1 MRCVALDADDCGHA
15 MGTEVTPAASAN
27 LGDTPMMTMSR
38 MLLARKQSLGSHV
51 MDKTVPS
58 VGWRR
63 LITRLLAARQDEQTQ
78 RGHNMRFGV
87 INIPLQ
93 ATEPC
98 SHARPAVTGSGCD
111 FSADEAAR
119 FCSGD
124 TDMRRLTQKI
134 TTSRAIRAA
143 DFIYAG
149 GRRRQ
154 RRDCARACVR
164 ARDGVRFARCTLYTF
179 KSCKSKLL

>member
-1 MRCVALDADDCGHA
+1 MAGAALADEGDRFVNDVAEASGHA
-15 MGTEVTPAASAN
+15 IGMGLIPAACAK
-27 LGDTPMMTMSR
+27 LDETPMMTMSR

-134 TTSRAIRAA
+134 TTTRAIRAA

-154 RRDCARACVR
+154 RRDCARVCAG
-164 ARDGVRFARCTLYTF
+164 ARWGAL
-179 KSCKSKLL
+179 

>member
-1 MRCVALDADDCGHA
+1 
-15 MGTEVTPAASAN
+15 
-27 LGDTPMMTMSR
+27 MTISR

-63 LITRLLAARQDEQTQ
+63 LITRLLAARQEEQTQ

-111 FSADEAAR
+111 FSADEATR
-119 FCSGD
+119 FCSGG
-124 TDMRRLTQKI
+124 TDIGRLIQSI
-134 TTSRAIRAA
+134 TTSRNHPVSRVHLCGLAA
-143 DFIYAG
+143 AAKAD
-149 GRRRQ
+149 
-154 RRDCARACVR
+154 ARVCMTR
-164 ARDGVRFARCTLYTF
+164 EGVRFAPA
-179 KSCKSKLL
+179 